1 MLFWLIFVP
10 VAAVIVSALLSW
22 WNSNLDSEGFWIGIA
37 FCWIGTAVTILVFTI
52 LAFSYVG
59 AAREAQVLN
68 AKYGTTYN
76 QDDLFWAGGTIKQI
90 IEGPRQRIDVTGIK

>member
-1 MLFWLIFVP
+1 MLFWFIFIP
-10 VAAVIVSALLSW
+10 VAAAIISGLLTW
-22 WNSNLDSEGFWIGIA
+22 WNRQLDSEGFWVGIFVCWA
-37 FCWIGTAVTILVFTI
+37 FTAVSVLVFTI
-52 LAFSYVG
+52 SSFGYIG

-68 AKYGTTYN
+68 AKYGTAYT